1 MSEDA
6 PADPVQGAEATNET
20 QPKVEKGEPINVVVK
35 DQHGIEL
42 HFKVRKTTKFDK
54 IMKAYCDKK
63 SFQLNQ
69 LRFLYDGERLK
80 PDQSPEEVEMED
92 GDVIDCVMQQI
103 GGH

>member
-1 MSEDA
+1 MSEGATSD
-6 PADPVQGAEATNET
+6 PAQAAEAANET

-35 DQHGIEL
+35 DQHGHEL
-42 HFKVRKTTKFDK
+42 HFKVRKTTKFEK
-54 IMKAYCDKK
+54 IMKAYCEKK
-63 SFQLNQ
+63 SLQMNQ
-69 LRFLYDGERLK
+69 LRFLYDGERVK